1 MHIWLVP
8 VSIILS
14 GVCICDAGQ
23 QIFDLRCPKYRH
35 PVLNVV
41 EDDVRELFD
50 ETADHFG
57 HKILALEIADDH
69 VHLFVQCDPKHSPA
83 DLTRQFK
90 SYSGKHLLERYP
102 EIRES
107 YFWGGGFWKVGYYVG
122 TTGAVSEE
130 VVERYIE
137 ETEHAP
143 E

>member
-1 MHIWLVP
+1 MEEYRSHAHS
-8 VSIILS
+8 VSS
-14 GVCICDAGQ
+14 CKYHFVW
-23 QIFDLRCPKYRH
+23 CPKYRH

-41 EDDVRELFD
+41 EDDVRELFS

-57 HKILALEIADDH
+57 HEILALEIADDH

-83 DLTRQFK
+83 DIARQFK

-122 TTGAVSEE
+122 TTGEVSEE

-137 ETEHAP
+137 QTEH
-143 E
+143 